1 MWSAEVRRG
10 QKISEEFRQDGV
22 EFRQGQGRSEE
33 VRRGQGK
40 IGRESQ
46 KISCKVRQG
55 QLLPIGTGHVNT
67 PKYFFIYLFL

>member
-1 MWSAEVRRG
+1 M
-10 QKISEEFRQDGV
+10 EFI
-22 EFRQGQGRSEE
+22 QGRGRSEE

-55 QLLPIGTGHVNT
+55 QLLPIGTGYVNT
-67 PKYFFIYLFL
+67 PKYFFLFVPLKTVIEDTDILSV